1 MNSGRS
7 GAYEPNPPVTGTGRH
22 MGRRRLLV
30 NLATGAAGLA
40 LAAFGGRADAAADR
54 PIRIVAY
61 GDSLTA
67 GFQLPPSASFPAQLE
82 RTLKAKGLAVE
93 VINAGVSGDTT
104 AAGLERFDWA
114 VPDGVDGAIV
124 ELGANDALRGLK
136 PSEARRNLAAILERL
151 KSRGVEVLVAGM
163 AAPRNWGEGY
173 SAEFD
178 RIFPEL
184 AREHGALL
192 YPFFLD
198 GVALKSELNLA
209 DGMHPNEKGVAVIV
223 ERITPS
229 VLQLVERIK
238 ARRATAG
245 KG

>member
-1 MNSGRS
+1 MNSGPS
-7 GAYEPNPPVTGTGRH
+7 GANEIRHPVAGGVRH

-30 NLATGAAGLA
+30 NLASGAVGLA
-40 LAAFGGRADAAADR
+40 LGSLVGRAVAATER

-82 RTLKAKGLAVE
+82 RTLKAKGLTVE

-114 VPDGVDGAIV
+114 VPDGVDGAIL

-136 PSEARRNLAAILERL
+136 PSDARRNLSSILERL

-163 AAPRNWGEGY
+163 AAPRNWGEAY

-198 GVALKSELNLA
+198 GVALKAELNLA
-209 DGMHPNEKGVAVIV
+209 DGLHPNEKGVGVIV

>member
-7 GAYEPNPPVTGTGRH
+7 GSFDAWRAVPQAWRH

-30 NLATGAAGLA
+30 NLAAGAAGLA
-40 LAAFGGRADAAADR
+40 VAAIGGRVAAATDR

-67 GFQLPPSASFPAQLE
+67 GFRLPPAASFPAQLE
-82 RTLKAKGLAVE
+82 RTLRGRGVAVE

-114 VPDGVDGAIV
+114 VPEGVDGAIL

-136 PSEARRNLAAILERL
+136 PSDARRNLAAILARL

-163 AAPRNWGEGY
+163 AAPRNWGEAY
-173 SAEFD
+173 TAEFD
-178 RIFPEL
+178 QIFPEL

-192 YPFFLD
+192 YPFFLE
-198 GVALKSELNLA
+198 GVALKADLNLA
-209 DGMHPNEKGVAVIV
+209 DGLHPNEKGVGVIV
-223 ERITPS
+223 ERITPA

-238 ARRATAG
+238 VRRAAAG